1 MQSSEMY
8 LIYCYRNRKY
18 LSCSIGGIILA
29 LKDTANLAI
38 AITPYASAV
47 SLIVSRGG
55 WKICGSLEIFRREI
69 FHPDFS
75 HTKRAKVDRR
85 EYARALFFLR
95 VLVTLRLLAE
105 KASADDAFTRSMARS
120 CTRSYAHIS
129 SRPFPSST
137 SSDMQPPRTHMHRA
151 RAREPRPR
159 RQVPFTH
166 TLASQTDS
174 QLESNILK

>member
-1 MQSSEMY
+1 MQPSEMY
-8 LIYCYRNRKY
+8 LIYLRNRKY

-55 WKICGSLEIFRREI
+55 WKICGSLETFRRET

-75 HTKRAKVDRR
+75 HTKRAKADRR
-85 EYARALFFLR
+85 EYARAFFFFFLR

-120 CTRSYAHIS
+120 CARSCAHIS

-137 SSDMQPPRTHMHRA
+137 SSDMQQPRTHMHRA
-151 RAREPRPR
+151 RARASRDRGGKFHSRIHSPRKQIPSLSR
-159 RQVPFTH
+159 
-166 TLASQTDS
+166 
-174 QLESNILK
+174 IY